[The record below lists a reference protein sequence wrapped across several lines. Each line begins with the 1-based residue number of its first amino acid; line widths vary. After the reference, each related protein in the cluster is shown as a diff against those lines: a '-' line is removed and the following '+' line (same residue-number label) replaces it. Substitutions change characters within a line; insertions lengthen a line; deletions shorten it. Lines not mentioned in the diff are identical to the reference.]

1 MVIERESGSP
11 GRQPLQVQFLE
22 VPGGGE
28 VREEGLITLD
38 LHYPLFES
46 IDAFVSICLSNLVKG
61 KKTLTL
67 KCRGHHCGKTF
78 FSLFI

>member
-1 MVIERESGSP
+1 
-11 GRQPLQVQFLE
+11 VQFLE
-22 VPGGGE
+22 VPGGEE
-28 VREEGLITLD
+28 VCEEGLVTLD

-46 IDAFVSICLSNLVKG
+46 IAVFVSICLSDLVKG

-67 KCRGHHCGKTF
+67 KHSGHHCGKIF